1 MTILNK
7 ALTRPAALWGV
18 PLVPLLFTLCIL
30 TLAAV
35 WSRFYWLLLL
45 LIPAFIELRRLA
57 KEDIH
62 FFDLKLLAFK
72 TRGNR
77 AATRHFGTKAL
88 VANQYD
94 AIDVTEFIKHMRLNE
109 SIPLSRYLPW
119 SSHLH
124 EQVVKNKKGD
134 FVSTWE
140 IGGTIFECEDEHY
153 LATLDMQLNNVI
165 RSFEGLPVTFY
176 THLVSDEF
184 TDTLECESGIP
195 FSDEIAR
202 LFYASREGKP
212 FYQRRLF
219 FTVCFNP
226 HTGIERATMKQ
237 KSLGAL
243 LNKSDFG

>member
-124 EQVVKNKKGD
+124 EQVVKNKKVTLSAPGRSA
-134 FVSTWE
+134 VSFLNARMNITSPPW
-140 IGGTIFECEDEHY
+140 TCSST
-153 LATLDMQLNNVI
+153 TLSAPL
-165 RSFEGLPVTFY
+165 RGYPLP
-176 THLVSDEF
+176 S
-184 TDTLECESGIP
+184 IP
-195 FSDEIAR
+195 IW
-202 LFYASREGKP
+202 
-212 FYQRRLF
+212 
-219 FTVCFNP
+219 
-226 HTGIERATMKQ
+226 
-237 KSLGAL
+237 
-243 LNKSDFG
+243 

>member
-109 SIPLSRYLPW
+109 SIPLS
-119 SSHLH
+119 
-124 EQVVKNKKGD
+124 
-134 FVSTWE
+134 
-140 IGGTIFECEDEHY
+140 C
-153 LATLDMQLNNVI
+153 
-165 RSFEGLPVTFY
+165 
-176 THLVSDEF
+176 
-184 TDTLECESGIP
+184 
-195 FSDEIAR
+195 
-202 LFYASREGKP
+202 
-212 FYQRRLF
+212 QRHD
-219 FTVCFNP
+219 V
-226 HTGIERATMKQ
+226 
-237 KSLGAL
+237 
-243 LNKSDFG
+243 

>member
-140 IGGTIFECEDEHY
+140 IGGIIFECEDEHY
-153 LATLDMQLNNVI
+153 LATLDMQLNNV
-165 RSFEGLPVTFY
+165 
-176 THLVSDEF
+176 
-184 TDTLECESGIP
+184 
-195 FSDEIAR
+195 
-202 LFYASREGKP
+202 
-212 FYQRRLF
+212 
-219 FTVCFNP
+219 
-226 HTGIERATMKQ
+226 
-237 KSLGAL
+237 
-243 LNKSDFG
+243 

>member
-109 SIPLSRYLPW
+109 SIPLSRYP
-119 SSHLH
+119 H
-124 EQVVKNKKGD
+124 
-134 FVSTWE
+134 
-140 IGGTIFECEDEHY
+140 GGRQH
-153 LATLDMQLNNVI
+153 N
-165 RSFEGLPVTFY
+165 
-176 THLVSDEF
+176 
-184 TDTLECESGIP
+184 
-195 FSDEIAR
+195 AR
-202 LFYASREGKP
+202 PL
-212 FYQRRLF
+212 
-219 FTVCFNP
+219 
-226 HTGIERATMKQ
+226 
-237 KSLGAL
+237 
-243 LNKSDFG
+243 

>member
-77 AATRHFGTKAL
+77 AANRRSPGKRNFTRH
-88 VANQYD
+88 
-94 AIDVTEFIKHMRLNE
+94 HR
-109 SIPLSRYLPW
+109 
-119 SSHLH
+119 
-124 EQVVKNKKGD
+124 
-134 FVSTWE
+134 
-140 IGGTIFECEDEHY
+140 
-153 LATLDMQLNNVI
+153 I
-165 RSFEGLPVTFY
+165 RSDGL
-176 THLVSDEF
+176 HRSE
-184 TDTLECESGIP
+184 
-195 FSDEIAR
+195 
-202 LFYASREGKP
+202 
-212 FYQRRLF
+212 
-219 FTVCFNP
+219 
-226 HTGIERATMKQ
+226 
-237 KSLGAL
+237 
-243 LNKSDFG
+243 

>member
-88 VANQYD
+88 VAIRRQTVYC
-94 AIDVTEFIKHMRLNE
+94 T
-109 SIPLSRYLPW
+109 P
-119 SSHLH
+119 
-124 EQVVKNKKGD
+124 KNKTRPVSAKG
-134 FVSTWE
+134 
-140 IGGTIFECEDEHY
+140 
-153 LATLDMQLNNVI
+153 
-165 RSFEGLPVTFY
+165 
-176 THLVSDEF
+176 LV
-184 TDTLECESGIP
+184 
-195 FSDEIAR
+195 
-202 LFYASREGKP
+202 LFKRE
-212 FYQRRLF
+212 Y
-219 FTVCFNP
+219 
-226 HTGIERATMKQ
+226 RAMY
-237 KSLGAL
+237 
-243 LNKSDFG
+243 

>member
-176 THLVSDEF
+176 THLV
-184 TDTLECESGIP
+184 TNLPT
-195 FSDEIAR
+195 R
-202 LFYASREGKP
+202 LNVNPGFRFQMKSR
-212 FYQRRLF
+212 
-219 FTVCFNP
+219 VCFTP
-226 HTGIERATMKQ
+226 PARANLST
-237 KSLGAL
+237 SVASSSPSASIRTPAL
-243 LNKSDFG
+243 SGRP

>member
-94 AIDVTEFIKHMRLNE
+94 AIDVTEF
-109 SIPLSRYLPW
+109 
-119 SSHLH
+119 
-124 EQVVKNKKGD
+124 
-134 FVSTWE
+134 
-140 IGGTIFECEDEHY
+140 
-153 LATLDMQLNNVI
+153 
-165 RSFEGLPVTFY
+165 
-176 THLVSDEF
+176 
-184 TDTLECESGIP
+184 
-195 FSDEIAR
+195 
-202 LFYASREGKP
+202 
-212 FYQRRLF
+212 
-219 FTVCFNP
+219 
-226 HTGIERATMKQ
+226 
-237 KSLGAL
+237 
-243 LNKSDFG
+243 

>member
-109 SIPLSRYLPW
+109 SIPLSRYAIM
-119 SSHLH
+119 HNKFM
-124 EQVVKNKKGD
+124 VIDGKNVQTGS
-134 FVSTWE
+134 FNYTASAVSRNAE
-140 IGGTIFECEDEHY
+140 NVLLIEDAPQ
-153 LATLDMQLNNVI
+153 LAEAYQREFNRLW
-165 RSFEGLPVTFY
+165 
-176 THLVSDEF
+176 DE
-184 TDTLECESGIP
+184 GIP
-195 FSDEIAR
+195 
-202 LFYASREGKP
+202 L
-212 FYQRRLF
+212 
-219 FTVCFNP
+219 N
-226 HTGIERATMKQ
+226 
-237 KSLGAL
+237 AL
-243 LNKSDFG
+243 Y